1 MKKCLPI
8 ILTALLMA
16 STLTGCA
23 SPKPSDASAA
33 YEKLIAYKTRDYGQ
47 QTVADFNAS
56 LASTPDELT
65 EFFNAMAD
73 VSNAISHDDE
83 NYDFFTT
90 TMTFSSNQLYCEHRG
105 EELAFSAYLSKK
117 SRPCGYLDDEG
128 NTIYEFNCTVSFQVP
143 YSINNPKLITVA
155 ERDRILLTYREK
167 MQNYLDGLSE
177 AEIANGNIKK
187 MHMDKSAEL
196 ENDLSIENMKLSPC
210 DFYLIEINGEAE

>member
-65 EFFNAMAD
+65 EFFNA
-73 VSNAISHDDE
+73 
-83 NYDFFTT
+83 
-90 TMTFSSNQLYCEHRG
+90 MTFSSNQLYCEHRG

-187 MHMDKSAEL
+187 MLMDKSAEL